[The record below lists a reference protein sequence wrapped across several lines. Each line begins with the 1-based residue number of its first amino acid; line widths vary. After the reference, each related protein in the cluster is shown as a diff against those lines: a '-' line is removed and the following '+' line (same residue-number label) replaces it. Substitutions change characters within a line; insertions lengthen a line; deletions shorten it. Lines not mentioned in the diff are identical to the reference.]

1 MEGEKKKSYRLVTWF
16 EENDV
21 LIYGDENMELE
32 VMQVMFKR
40 WSAP

>member
-1 MEGEKKKSYRLVTWF
+1 MKKKSYRLVTRF
-16 EENDV
+16 EENYV